1 MKTVAINKG
10 NEHAALQTYR
20 YIGYVPIL
28 AVCLLGA
35 IISFFIGENRY
46 LQRILLLVFL
56 WAAATSSFNIIS
68 GYGGQVV
75 FGYMMFVG
83 TGAYTTVLLFKYLAI
98 TPWIGMFVG
107 AVAAAIL
114 ALFIGLP
121 TLRLRSH
128 YFAVA
133 TVAFPLIMAP
143 IINHLGLE
151 EVTIPFKGH
160 GIRSMQFT
168 DIRFYVA
175 IGIFLLAITL
185 IIVRRIETTRFG
197 YALKA
202 IKQNENAAEGMGV
215 DVYKTKLA
223 AFILSAALGGIIGT
237 VYSFSS
243 LFVLTTHAV
252 FGLFIIV
259 RILGINIVGGLG
271 TLWGP
276 VIAAA
281 ILVPLGEF
289 LNAEFGARAPG
300 VQDIVYGGALIGA
313 IIFMPTGI
321 WGKIS
326 ESFQHRKRRS
336 GLEKSSLK
344 TARETGG
351 AREKKEPFIQTP
363 LEVTPNRLNG
373 SILKLEGIAKSFGGV
388 MAIRD
393 VSLDVPQGKILGI
406 IGPNGAGKTT
416 LFNVINGY
424 LKPDKGSVL
433 FEGKEVAYMKPHD
446 LCRRGVARTFQVA
459 QIFNKM
465 TVLENIMIGAFAK
478 HSNAWEA
485 RAVAKKTA
493 EKMNLVYRLN
503 DRAVGLSIWET
514 KVLELCRA
522 LATEPK
528 ILLVDEPMAGL
539 NPEEN
544 DEIGQILK
552 SISDSG
558 ITVIVIEHVIQSLV
572 KIADVMAGL
581 DEGKKVAEGTP
592 GEVISD
598 PHIIEAYLGAKW
610 RERYAKNQ

>member
-1 MKTVAINKG
+1 MV
-10 NEHAALQTYR
+10 
-20 YIGYVPIL
+20 
-28 AVCLLGA
+28 
-35 IISFFIGENRY
+35 
-46 LQRILLLVFL
+46 LLVFL
-56 WAAATSSFNIIS
+56 WAAAASSFNIIS

-83 TGAYTTVLLFKYLAI
+83 TGAYTTVLLFKFLAV
-98 TPWIGMFVG
+98 TPWIGMLVG
-107 AVAAAIL
+107 SLAAVIL
-114 ALFIGLP
+114 AVFIGLP

-160 GIRSMQFT
+160 GFRSMQFT
-168 DIRFYVA
+168 DIRFYVGIA
-175 IGIFLLAITL
+175 IVLLGITLAI
-185 IIVRRIETTRFG
+185 VRKIETSRFG

-202 IKQNENAAEGMGV
+202 IKQNENAAEGMGI
-215 DVYKTKLA
+215 DVFRTKLI
-223 AFILSAALGGIIGT
+223 AFVLSAALGGIIGT

-259 RILGINIVGGLG
+259 RILSINIVGGMG

-300 VQDIVYGGALIGA
+300 VQDVVYGAALIA
-313 IIFMPTGI
+313 TIIFLPAGI
-321 WGKIS
+321 WGKIM
-326 ESFQHRKRRS
+326 EAAHRRRKRSEARDPAANNLRGS
-336 GLEKSSLK
+336 VSDQTSVASP
-344 TARETGG
+344 TAANADG
-351 AREKKEPFIQTP
+351 P
-363 LEVTPNRLNG
+363 
-373 SILKLEGIAKSFGGV
+373 ILKLEGVAKSFGGV
-388 MAIRD
+388 MAIKEVTIDIPR
-393 VSLDVPQGKILGI
+393 GKLLGV

-424 LKPDKGSVL
+424 LKPDKGRVL
-433 FEGKEVAYMKPHD
+433 LEGSDVRHLKPHD

-465 TVLENIMIGAFAK
+465 TVFENIMIGAFSRYPKTGDA
-478 HSNAWEA
+478 H
-485 RAVAKKTA
+485 AVALRTA
-493 EKMNLVYRLN
+493 LRMGLTHRLN
-503 DRAVGLSIWET
+503 DRAIGLSIWET
-514 KVLELCRA
+514 KVLELSRA
-522 LATEPK
+522 LATGPTV
-528 ILLVDEPMAGL
+528 LLVDEPMAGL
-539 NPEEN
+539 NPEET
-544 DEIGQILK
+544 DRIGGILK
-552 SISDSG
+552 TISRSG
-558 ITVIVIEHVIQSLV
+558 VTVIVIEHVVQSLV

-581 DEGKKVAEGTP
+581 DDGRKVAEGKP
-592 GEVISD
+592 GEVISN

-610 RERYAKNQ
+610 RDRYAKSE

>member
-1 MKTVAINKG
+1 MKTVAIPIGKEKG
-10 NEHAALQTYR
+10 ALQNQK
-20 YIGYVPIL
+20 YIDYLPIV

-35 IISFFIGENRY
+35 IISFLIGENRY

-56 WAAATSSFNIIS
+56 WAAVTSSFNIIS

-83 TGAYTTVLLFKYLAI
+83 TGAYTTVLLFKFLAI
-98 TPWIGMFVG
+98 TPWIGMLVG
-107 AVAAAIL
+107 SLAAVVLAA
-114 ALFIGLP
+114 FIGLP

-133 TVAFPLIMAP
+133 TIAFPLIMAP

-160 GIRSMQFT
+160 GFRSMQFT

-175 IGIFLLAITL
+175 IGIVLLAITL
-185 IIVRRIETTRFG
+185 VIVRKIETSRFG

-202 IKQNENAAEGMGV
+202 IKQNENAAEGMGI
-215 DVYKTKLA
+215 DVFRTKLM

-252 FGLFIIV
+252 FGMFIIV
-259 RILGINIVGGLG
+259 RILSINIVGGMG

-300 VQDIVYGGALIGA
+300 AQDIVYGGALIGA
-313 IIFMPTGI
+313 IIFLPTGI
-321 WGKIS
+321 WGKI
-326 ESFQHRKRRS
+326 
-336 GLEKSSLK
+336 
-344 TARETGG
+344 
-351 AREKKEPFIQTP
+351 
-363 LEVTPNRLNG
+363 LEVTTRRKKRGRIPSLTAEETRRPNG
-373 SILKLEGIAKSFGGV
+373 SEKMESAPIADAPPLRGNGAILTLEGIAKAFGGV
-388 MAIRD
+388 MAIKD
-393 VSLDVPQGKILGI
+393 ISMEVPKGKVLGV

-424 LKPDKGSVL
+424 LKPDKGRVL
-433 FEGKEVAYMKPHD
+433 FEGRDVAHLKPHD
-446 LCRRGVARTFQVA
+446 LCRMGLARTFQVA

-478 HSNAWEA
+478 HSRAQDA
-485 RAVAKKTA
+485 HAVAIKTA
-493 EKMNLVYRLN
+493 AQMGIAHRLH
-503 DRAVGLSIWET
+503 DRAIGLSIWET
-514 KVLELCRA
+514 KILELSRA

-528 ILLVDEPMAGL
+528 VLLVDEPMAGL

-544 DEIGQILK
+544 DRIGQILK
-552 SISDSG
+552 TISRSG
-558 ITVIVIEHVIQSLV
+558 VTVIVIEHVVQSLV

-581 DEGKKVAEGTP
+581 DEGRKVAEGTP
-592 GEVISD
+592 GEVISN

-610 RERYAKNQ
+610 RDRYAKG